1 MKNDL
6 ENEVN
11 EKKKINNSNTRPISE
26 RLTTWAIWTVT
37 GKGVKLQYKLAQV
50 HALLIRAHA

>member
-11 EKKKINNSNTRPISE
+11 EKKKIKTYNRRMRRP
-26 RLTTWAIWTVT
+26 TNHGAVT
-37 GKGVKLQYKLAQV
+37 SMAATHYGFG
-50 HALLIRAHA
+50 